1 MSYPVFAGRCLAVA
15 GLLAISGACGN
26 LLPATSPRSV
36 FYALEGV
43 SRTDPPAP
51 TAAAALT
58 LLVSPPRAAP
68 GFDSQHI
75 IYQRAAHQL
84 EYFAHSE
91 WVDTPAR
98 MLAPL
103 LVARLQQQGGFRAVV
118 LTPSSALGELRLDSE
133 ILRLQQDFSSQPSRV
148 ELTLRAYLVHNTTRQ
163 VLAWR
168 EFSASRAAASD
179 DAKGGVG
186 AANAAI
192 AAVLGELAIF
202 CQTGAGLWRPA
213 VAAAYA
219 AP

>member
-1 MSYPVFAGRCLAVA
+1 MSHPVFASRCLAAA
-15 GLLAISGACGN
+15 GLLVVSAACSN
-26 LLPATSPRSV
+26 LLPASTPPSA
-36 FYALEGV
+36 FYALEGT
-43 SRTDPPAP
+43 SSKDPPAP
-51 TAAAALT
+51 TASAAPT

-68 GFDSQHI
+68 GFDSQHM
-75 IYQRAAHQL
+75 IYRRAAHQV

-103 LVARLQQQGGFRAVV
+103 LVARLQQQGAFRAVV

-148 ELTLRAYLVHNTTRQ
+148 ELTLRAYLVDNTTRQ

-179 DAKGGVG
+179 DAMGGVG

-192 AAVLGELAIF
+192 AAVLSELAIF
-202 CQTGAGLWRPA
+202 CQTGAGQWRPA